1 MESDRTPASSPARP
15 APATAPPADPS
26 PAEPSTAELRERER
40 VIRRSAASPHLDG
53 SGLSWWLV
61 IGGSVLNTA
70 LAGLIYLIVR
80 EEVLWLVWLALLP
93 PIGGPMLWSAGSRLI
108 RRRNGVA
115 PARLN
120 QPVALRRLSVRLA
133 LVSIP
138 LELGIILLV
147 AFTPAWVVLP
157 VTFGASVLVFWFI
170 CAVYARKARAL
181 GAPAA

>member
-1 MESDRTPASSPARP
+1 MESDTPS
-15 APATAPPADPS
+15 ATPS
-26 PAEPSTAELRERER
+26 LAELRERER
-40 VIRRSAASPHLDG
+40 VIRRSAVSPHLDG

-61 IGGSVLNTA
+61 IVASVLNTA

-93 PIGGPMLWSAGSRLI
+93 PIGGPMLWSAGSRLV
-108 RRRNGVA
+108 RRHNGVA
-115 PARLN
+115 PAQTN

-133 LVSIP
+133 LAGIP
-138 LELGIILLV
+138 LELGMILLV
-147 AFTPAWVVLP
+147 AFTPLWVVVS

-181 GAPAA
+181 GATAA